1 MTTLINKLKKQLNSF
16 GFLLFLLPVFF
27 ISGPFLPDLTIS
39 VMAIFGL
46 LYFLKYKICVINK
59 NFFLFF
65 LLFYFYLLF
74 ISFISPIYPRP
85 FESSLFF
92 IRYLFFFITAIIIL
106 LKYQKNDF
114 KYMGTFFLILLFII
128 FFDSL
133 LQFITNKNILGY
145 EKFHPIRVSSF
156 FGDELILG
164 AFISK
169 FIPIL
174 LSVLA
179 LSNINKKLLL
189 SLTSLILAFIII
201 LLSAERTALF
211 VFSLFLFLLSFKPIM
226 NIKTKLIL
234 FSFILVL
241 FTALVFSKN
250 NLKDRIISLSL
261 SQITSSN
268 AFNFFSIQHTSHF
281 MTGYYIFLDNK
292 TFGTGPKSFRYLC
305 SDSKYNFKVRSITMQ
320 NFKYFDADSCST
332 HPHNYA
338 IQLLSETG
346 LIGFILFLTFYFWLI
361 YIFITNKEISLSI
374 ISAGLIS
381 MFFPL
386 IPSSNFFNNWNI
398 GLISFNLAFMLYINM
413 INKNKNADL

>member
-1 MTTLINKLKKQLNSF
+1 MTIPIDKLKNHLKSF
-16 GFLLFLLPVFF
+16 SFLLLLLPIFF

-46 LYFLKYKICVINK
+46 FYFLKNKICLINK
-59 NFFLFF
+59 NFFVFF
-65 LLFYFYLLF
+65 LFFYFYLIL
-74 ISFISPIYPRP
+74 ISIISPIFPKP

-92 IRYLFFFITAIIIL
+92 IRYLFFFITVTIIL
-106 LKYQKNDF
+106 YKYQSNDF
-114 KYMGTFFLILLFII
+114 NYMGIFFLIILSVL
-128 FFDSL
+128 FFDSS

-169 FIPIL
+169 FIPIV

-189 SLTSLILAFIII
+189 SLISLILAFIII

-211 VFSLFLFLLSFKPIM
+211 IFSLFLLLLSFKPII

-234 FSFILVL
+234 FSFILIL
-241 FTALVFSKN
+241 FTALIFSKN

-261 SQITSSN
+261 NQITHSN
-268 AFNFFSIQHTSHF
+268 AFNFFSPQHTSHF

-292 TFGTGPKSFRYLC
+292 IFGAGPKSFRYLC
-305 SDSKYNFKVRSITMQ
+305 SDSKYNFKIRSITMQ
-320 NFKYFDADSCST
+320 KFKYFDANSCST

-346 LIGFILFLTFYFWLI
+346 LIGFILFLSFYFWLI
-361 YIFITNKEISLSI
+361 YIFITKREVSLSI

-386 IPSSNFFNNWNI
+386 IPSNNFFNNWNI
-398 GLISFNLAFMLYINM
+398 GLISFNLAFMLYIHM
-413 INKNKNADL
+413 IHSNKNADL